1 MDIKEK
7 SNWKIIYSNYDGI
20 ERSAINFVS
29 REMGKYVLRNM
40 GEYSLPVL
48 AIEKYDVS
56 QVDTNAVIIGLHDD
70 VVDGD
75 KIKRIIDVSHQIEN
89 ENFYVIHASDG

>member
-56 QVDTNAVIIGLHDD
+56 QVDKNAVIIGLHDEN
-70 VVDGD
+70 
-75 KIKRIIDVSHQIEN
+75 KLIQKYIKKDEIPEN
-89 ENFYVIHASDG
+89 GY